1 MKDFLEIKEVKKD
14 EIVNLI
20 KKSIEIKKNPQK
32 YYKKLENKTLL
43 LLFEAPSLRTRIS
56 FETAMN
62 QLGGSAIYYDITN
75 SPLGKG
81 KESME
86 DTSKVVSRYCDM
98 VALRIYKH
106 DDLLKFAKNSSVPVV
121 NLMTNEEHPCQI
133 MGDLLIVFEKKKKLN
148 DISVCYLGDSNNNV
162 TNSLIYA
169 CSILNIKL
177 NIGCHIQKEFNVRD
191 DVLKNAVKLSNDKGL
206 IKIFDNPIKA
216 VKNVDVVYTDSW
228 MSYRIP
234 KDQEGRRVKIL
245 SPYQV
250 NRKLMKYANKD
261 ALFMHCLPALRGQE
275 VTKEVIDGKSSVVF
289 DQAENRLHIQK
300 AIILYLLNK
309 L

>member
-1 MKDFLEIKEVKKD
+1 MKHLLEIKTLDKK
-14 EIVNLI
+14 EIFKLL
-20 KKSIEIKKNPQK
+20 KKTKEIKRKP
-32 YYKKLENKTLL
+32 KKFYNKLLNKTLL
-43 LLFEAPSLRTRIS
+43 MFFEAPSLRTRVS
-56 FETAMN
+56 FEVAMN
-62 QLGGSAIYYDITN
+62 QLGGKAIYYDIST

-81 KESME
+81 KETIE
-86 DTSKVVSRYCDM
+86 DTAKVISRYCDIA
-98 VALRIYKH
+98 ALRIYSH
-106 DDLLKFAKNSSVPVV
+106 EDLLKFAYSSRIPVV
-121 NLMTNEEHPCQI
+121 NMMTNEEHPFQI
-133 MGDLLIVFEKKKKLN
+133 IGDLFTIFEKKKKLN
-148 DISVCYLGDSNNNV
+148 DISICYLGDSNNNV

-177 NIGCHIQKEFNVRD
+177 NIGCPIQKEFNVRD

-300 AIILYLLNK
+300 AISLYLLNK

>member
-148 DISVCYLGDSNNNV
+148 
-162 TNSLIYA
+162 
-169 CSILNIKL
+169 
-177 NIGCHIQKEFNVRD
+177 VRD